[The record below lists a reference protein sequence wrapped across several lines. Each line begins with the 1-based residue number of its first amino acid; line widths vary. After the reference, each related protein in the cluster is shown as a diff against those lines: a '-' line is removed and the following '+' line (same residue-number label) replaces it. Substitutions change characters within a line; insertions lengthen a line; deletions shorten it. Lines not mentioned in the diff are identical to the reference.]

1 MRPGRILQQG
11 LILLAVFAVPAFAG
25 QVLIDG
31 RIREPGG
38 AGLAAAEI
46 ELRPILSRFEQGL
59 QEIDGLAPEPVAR
72 AVTAADGRFE
82 LSAPREGMWE
92 VAVRASGFV
101 PMRFLL
107 TPLLEPAS
115 LPAVMLRRDAG
126 LRVRVAG
133 PDGRPLAGVRVLAE
147 AVYLWGER
155 PLPGWELAPRT
166 AASGRDGTLRLPST
180 RGELLRLWASAP
192 GFPVQEA
199 DTARAP
205 GEVLIHLLPGVRHDL
220 AALGADGR
228 PVEAVVRDL
237 QTSLVLGRTGGGRL
251 TVFGPAHGTPWLLLE
266 TRAGVRVRFPVPERG
281 GEHGGPARVEVP
293 RVEVLRVEVPRPN
306 PVAARVLDAE
316 SRQPVAGGW
325 VWEAGDPGG
334 FRRSD
339 EQGIYRLDATLV
351 PPLRLRAAAPGHALA
366 ARTIRVSET
375 LAPLELE
382 PAVSLVGTVVDETGA
397 PAAGAEVRAI
407 ANQILTPVEAGRQGR
422 VSARGEVRISG
433 LPPSFPCELL
443 ATGAG
448 WAPVQVRIERLGARE
463 NRFRLTLRRGR
474 TVSGTIVDAPGS
486 PVAAADVRLVS
497 LGAPPAAFVDAQGRE
512 EIERRTETDAR
523 GRFAWVD
530 VPAGRYELF
539 VDRPGFAPRRH
550 GAITVP
556 AGGGITDLGRL
567 GPCPPDA
574 GQVLTGRVADPA
586 GRPVAGAEVWIETED
601 NAPDEGWP
609 PFPAA
614 VSGPDGAFAIRGLS
628 AFSDVRLDLC
638 RTGFVPGK
646 IRIRHVFP
654 EPLPVTLQ
662 PAGSVVGRLL
672 SGPGGPQL
680 PGQPLTAS
688 SGETS
693 SQHVMHPCVA
703 GTDGS
708 ETDEAG
714 WFRIGPL
721 EPGQFKI
728 RGESVRVTAG
738 ETREIVL
745 RSGAVLD
752 DDWLMTNGRRPE
764 VAATADLGALAAEKP
779 SAPSV
784 TLDGRILGLAPEE
797 LARVRV
803 GLSNFFTFRELGT
816 VDAQGN
822 YRIGGLTPGTADLL
836 AQVDDRR
843 IAETVQIPAGETH
856 LTRDLVFE
864 PVFRVAGS
872 VHGPDGEPIG
882 AAEVEL
888 DYIPQHRFDPDRYY
902 FFTSTRSDGSFSFQV
917 PYGLYEVSIRREG
930 YVTLQRSDRLQ
941 SSDGQDHGNNFRM
954 DRSIP

>member
-1 MRPGRILQQG
+1 MRPERILPQG
-11 LILLAVFAVPAFAG
+11 LMLLAVLAGPAFAG
-25 QVLIDG
+25 QTMIDG

-46 ELRPILSRFEQGL
+46 ELRPILSRFEQGMR
-59 QEIDGLAPEPVAR
+59 EIDGLAPEPVAR

-82 LSAPREGMWE
+82 LAAPREGMWE

-101 PMRFLL
+101 PMRYLL

-133 PDGRPLAGVRVLAE
+133 PDGQPFAGARVLAE

-155 PLPGWELAPRT
+155 PLPGWEPAPRT

-205 GEVLIHLLPGVRHDL
+205 GEVSIHLLPGVRHDL
-220 AALGADGR
+220 AAFGADGR

-251 TVFGPAHGTPWLLLE
+251 TVTGPAHGTPWLLLE

-281 GEHGGPARVEVP
+281 GEHGGPV

-306 PVAARVLDAE
+306 PVAAQVLDAE
-316 SRQPVAGGW
+316 SHQPVAGGW

-339 EQGIYRLDATLV
+339 EQGVYRLDATLV
-351 PPLRLRAAAPGHALA
+351 PPFRLRATAPGHALA
-366 ARTIRVSET
+366 ARTIRASER
-375 LAPLELE
+375 LSPFELE
-382 PAVSLVGTVVDETGA
+382 PALSLAGTVVDETGA
-397 PAAGAEVRAI
+397 PAAGAEVRATSNRLF
-407 ANQILTPVEAGRQGR
+407 APEEAGRQGR

-433 LPPSFPCELL
+433 LPLGFSYELL

-448 WAPVQVRIERLGARE
+448 WAPVQVTIQRLGARE

-497 LGAPPAAFVDAQGRE
+497 LGAPPAGFVDAQGRE
-512 EIERRTETDAR
+512 ESERKTQTDAR
-523 GRFAWVD
+523 GRFAWAD
-530 VPAGRYELF
+530 VAAGRYELF

-556 AGGGITDLGRL
+556 AGGGVTDLGRL
-567 GPCPPDA
+567 GPGPQAGPPD

-601 NAPDEGWP
+601 NAADEGWP

-638 RTGFVPGK
+638 RTGFVPAK

-662 PAGSVVGRLL
+662 PAGS
-672 SGPGGPQL
+672 
-680 PGQPLTAS
+680 GQTLKAS
-688 SGETS
+688 SFETS
-693 SQHVMHPCVA
+693 AQHVMHPCVA
-703 GTDGS
+703 GTDES
-708 ETDEAG
+708 ETE
-714 WFRIGPL
+714 
-721 EPGQFKI
+721 
-728 RGESVRVTAG
+728 
-738 ETREIVL
+738 
-745 RSGAVLD
+745 GAALD

-764 VAATADLGALAAEKP
+764 LAATADLGTLAAEDP
-779 SAPSV
+779 AAPSV
-784 TLDGRILGLAPEE
+784 AIDGRILGLAPEE

-803 GLSNFFTFRELGT
+803 GLGGFFTFRELGT
-816 VDAQGN
+816 VDAHGN
-822 YRIGGLTPGTADLL
+822 YRISGLTPGTADLL

-843 IAETVQIPAGETH
+843 VTETVLIPSGESH

-882 AAEVEL
+882 AAEVKL

-930 YVTLQRSDRLQ
+930 YVTLERSDRLQ
-941 SSDGQDHGNNFRM
+941 SSDGKQYDHNFQM
-954 DRSIP
+954 DRSVP